1 MNAIVELG
9 VYNVGEASRLT
20 PSPLQA
26 HPLIKCRL
34 FLELWTMQARGAA
47 DGIHRQAG

>member
-26 HPLIKCRL
+26 HPLIKTVSA
-34 FLELWTMQARGAA
+34 FPGTM
-47 DGIHRQAG
+47 DNAG